1 MRDYRK
7 KILGWGES
15 MVIIK
20 SEGQMINSYRNKK
33 FVSSMDGLR
42 EAEKKEIILEGI
54 CIKCDR
60 ENNLKIKLGNII
72 GTIPYDELS
81 NGADHMRISEAW
93 TMVNKPVQFLVE
105 RIESGDS
112 YGVVLSRKRAMNIV
126 REEIWNKL
134 KLGDYV
140 SGTIKVID
148 SEKAMVDIGCGNL
161 AVLSKDDVCDVKLD
175 NILER
180 FHVGEEIEARIK
192 DKDKNNIFIS
202 TKEFWEIWDK
212 NIKDIEE
219 GTFVSGVIKN
229 KISNGVLIELN
240 EHVRGIAN
248 YYKGT
253 SYGDVVTVYIKKI
266 DSVKK
271 RIKVEIV
278 TDDYEFYKKEKEN
291 FKEKTKD
298 TIIGKKDNS
307 RRWEGSFKG
316 KSPFVIVQGEQRE
329 IEHFGNDYVS
339 IYQIIFDV
347 KHNYINEI
355 HYKILEIVNKHRY
368 VTSKQI
374 TDIMNYYKFD
384 TTQERIKRA
393 MKICLKKQLLERCFF
408 ANNGGCSSYKVYS
421 LGKNGAD
428 LLRYRGNKGYW
439 NPLESVEKPDKIK
452 KVLATNQII
461 TAYMK
466 CSHDFKNYYIN
477 QIITAKE
484 DDIAT
489 VRASAIIYTEQNDY
503 VYEVI
508 RRKENWEKCL
518 CDKLTRYEKV
528 FENIEFT
535 NLEFDKKPKFVIC
548 GEDKEQNIEISDLL
562 KGMDFKN
569 LRILYTVDKLNLVE
583 NFENSIYEIK

>member
-1 MRDYRK
+1 
-7 KILGWGES
+7 

-126 REEIWNKL
+126 REEIWGKL

-266 DSVKK
+266 DPVKK

-278 TDDYEFYKKEKEN
+278 TDDYEFYKKEKED

-298 TIIGKKDNS
+298 NIIGKKDNS
-307 RRWEGSFKG
+307 RRGEGSFKG

-428 LLRYRGNKGYW
+428 LLRYRGNKSYW

>member
-126 REEIWNKL
+126 REEIWGKL

-266 DSVKK
+266 DPVKK

-278 TDDYEFYKKEKEN
+278 TDDYEFYKKEKED

-298 TIIGKKDNS
+298 NIIGKKDNS

-428 LLRYRGNKGYW
+428 LLRYRGNKSYW

>member
-126 REEIWNKL
+126 REEIWGKL

-266 DSVKK
+266 DPVKK

-278 TDDYEFYKKEKEN
+278 TDDYEFYKKEKKD

-298 TIIGKKDNS
+298 NIIGKKDNS

-428 LLRYRGNKGYW
+428 LLRYRGNKSYW

>member
-126 REEIWNKL
+126 REEIWGKL

-266 DSVKK
+266 DPVKK

-278 TDDYEFYKKEKEN
+278 TDDYEFYKKEKKD

-298 TIIGKKDNS
+298 NIIGKKDNS

-428 LLRYRGNKGYW
+428 LLRYRGNKSYW

-562 KGMDFKN
+562 KGIDFKN

>member
-1 MRDYRK
+1 
-7 KILGWGES
+7 

-72 GTIPYDELS
+72 GIIPYDELS

-126 REEIWNKL
+126 REEIWGKL

-266 DSVKK
+266 DPVKK

-278 TDDYEFYKKEKEN
+278 TDDYEFYKKEKED

-298 TIIGKKDNS
+298 NIIGKKDNS

-428 LLRYRGNKGYW
+428 LLRYRGNKSYW

>member
-1 MRDYRK
+1 
-7 KILGWGES
+7 

-126 REEIWNKL
+126 REEIWGKL

-266 DSVKK
+266 DPVKK

-278 TDDYEFYKKEKEN
+278 TDDYEFYKKEKED

-298 TIIGKKDNS
+298 NIIGKKDNS

-428 LLRYRGNKGYW
+428 LLRYRGNKSYW

>member
-126 REEIWNKL
+126 REEIWSKL

-266 DSVKK
+266 DPVKK

-278 TDDYEFYKKEKEN
+278 TDDYEFYKKEKKD

-298 TIIGKKDNS
+298 NIIGKKDNS

-428 LLRYRGNKGYW
+428 LLRYRGNKSYW

>member
-1 MRDYRK
+1 
-7 KILGWGES
+7 
-15 MVIIK
+15 
-20 SEGQMINSYRNKK
+20 
-33 FVSSMDGLR
+33 
-42 EAEKKEIILEGI
+42 
-54 CIKCDR
+54 
-60 ENNLKIKLGNII
+60 
-72 GTIPYDELS
+72 
-81 NGADHMRISEAW
+81 
-93 TMVNKPVQFLVE
+93 
-105 RIESGDS
+105 
-112 YGVVLSRKRAMNIV
+112 
-126 REEIWNKL
+126 
-134 KLGDYV
+134 
-140 SGTIKVID
+140 
-148 SEKAMVDIGCGNL
+148 
-161 AVLSKDDVCDVKLD
+161 
-175 NILER
+175 
-180 FHVGEEIEARIK
+180 
-192 DKDKNNIFIS
+192 
-202 TKEFWEIWDK
+202 
-212 NIKDIEE
+212 
-219 GTFVSGVIKN
+219 
-229 KISNGVLIELN
+229 
-240 EHVRGIAN
+240 
-248 YYKGT
+248 
-253 SYGDVVTVYIKKI
+253 
-266 DSVKK
+266 
-271 RIKVEIV
+271 
-278 TDDYEFYKKEKEN
+278 
-291 FKEKTKD
+291 
-298 TIIGKKDNS
+298 
-307 RRWEGSFKG
+307 KG

-428 LLRYRGNKGYW
+428 LLRYRGNKSYW

>member
-1 MRDYRK
+1 
-7 KILGWGES
+7 

-126 REEIWNKL
+126 REEIWGKL

-266 DSVKK
+266 DPVKK

-278 TDDYEFYKKEKEN
+278 TDDYEFYKKEKED

-298 TIIGKKDNS
+298 NIIGKKDNS
-307 RRWEGSFKG
+307 RRWEGSFKV

-428 LLRYRGNKGYW
+428 LLRYRGNKSYW

>member
-1 MRDYRK
+1 
-7 KILGWGES
+7 

-126 REEIWNKL
+126 REEIWGKL

-266 DSVKK
+266 DPVKK

-278 TDDYEFYKKEKEN
+278 TDDYEFYKKEKKD

-298 TIIGKKDNS
+298 NIIGKKDNS

-428 LLRYRGNKGYW
+428 LLRYRGNKSYW

>member
-1 MRDYRK
+1 
-7 KILGWGES
+7 

-126 REEIWNKL
+126 REEIWGKL

-229 KISNGVLIELN
+229 KIPNGVLIELN

-266 DSVKK
+266 DPIKK

-278 TDDYEFYKKEKEN
+278 TDDYEFYKKEKEDS
-291 FKEKTKD
+291 KEKTKYN
-298 TIIGKKDNS
+298 IIGKKDNS
-307 RRWEGSFKG
+307 RRLEGSFKG

-368 VTSKQI
+368 ATSKQI
-374 TDIMNYYKFD
+374 TDIMNYYNFD

-428 LLRYRGNKGYW
+428 LLRYRGNKSYW

-452 KVLATNQII
+452 KILATNQII

-466 CSHDFKNYYIN
+466 YSHDFKNYYIN

-484 DDIAT
+484 DDVAV
-489 VRASAIIYTEQNDY
+489 VRASAIIYTEKNDY

-508 RRKENWEKCL
+508 RRKENWKKCL

-528 FENIEFT
+528 FENIELT
-535 NLEFDKKPKFVIC
+535 NLEFDRKPQLVIC
-548 GEDKEQNIEISDLL
+548 GEDKEQNIEIVGLL

-569 LRILYTVDKLNLVE
+569 LRILYTVDKLNLME

>member
-72 GTIPYDELS
+72 GIIPYDELS

-126 REEIWNKL
+126 REEIWGKL

-266 DSVKK
+266 DPVKK

-278 TDDYEFYKKEKEN
+278 TDDYEFYKKEKED

-298 TIIGKKDNS
+298 NIIGKKDNS

-428 LLRYRGNKGYW
+428 LLRYRGNKSYW

>member
-1 MRDYRK
+1 
-7 KILGWGES
+7 

-20 SEGQMINSYRNKK
+20 AEGQMINSYRNKK
-33 FVSSMDGLR
+33 FVSSMEGLR

-81 NGADHMRISEAW
+81 NEADHMKISEAW
-93 TMVNKPVQFLVE
+93 TMVNKPVQFLVKS
-105 RIESGDS
+105 IESGDS
-112 YGVVLSRKRAMNIV
+112 YEVVLSRKRAMNIV
-126 REEIWNKL
+126 REEIWSKL
-134 KLGDYV
+134 KSGDYV

-148 SEKAMVDIGCGNL
+148 LEKAMVDIGCGNL
-161 AVLSKDDVCDVKLD
+161 AVLSKDDVCDVKSD

-229 KISNGVLIELN
+229 KIPNGVLIELN

-266 DSVKK
+266 DPIKK

-278 TDDYEFYKKEKEN
+278 TDDYEFYKKEKED
-291 FKEKTKD
+291 FKEKTKYN
-298 TIIGKKDNS
+298 IIGKKDNS
-307 RRWEGSFKG
+307 RRLEGSFKG

-339 IYQIIFDV
+339 LYQIIFDV

-368 VTSKQI
+368 ATSKQI
-374 TDIMNYYKFD
+374 TDIMNYYNFD

-428 LLRYRGNKGYW
+428 LLRYRGNKSYW

-452 KVLATNQII
+452 KILATNQII

-466 CSHDFKNYYIN
+466 YSHDFKNYYIN

-484 DDIAT
+484 DDVAV
-489 VRASAIIYTEQNDY
+489 VRASAIIYTEKNDY

-508 RRKENWEKCL
+508 RRKENWKKCL

-528 FENIEFT
+528 FENIELT
-535 NLEFDKKPKFVIC
+535 NLEFDRKPQLVIC
-548 GEDKEQNIEISDLL
+548 GEDKEQNIEIVGLL

-569 LRILYTVDKLNLVE
+569 LRILYTVDKLNLME

>member
-126 REEIWNKL
+126 REEIWGKL

-248 YYKGT
+248 YYNGT

-266 DSVKK
+266 DPVKK

-278 TDDYEFYKKEKEN
+278 TDDYEFYKKEKED

-298 TIIGKKDNS
+298 NIIGKKDNS

-428 LLRYRGNKGYW
+428 LLRYRGNKSYW

>member
-126 REEIWNKL
+126 REEIWGKL

-266 DSVKK
+266 DPVKK

-278 TDDYEFYKKEKEN
+278 TDDYEFYKKEKED

-298 TIIGKKDNS
+298 NIIGKKDNS

-428 LLRYRGNKGYW
+428 LLRYRGNKSYW

-569 LRILYTVDKLNLVE
+569 LRILYTVDKLNLIE

>member
-1 MRDYRK
+1 
-7 KILGWGES
+7 

-126 REEIWNKL
+126 REEIWGKL

-266 DSVKK
+266 DPVKK

-278 TDDYEFYKKEKEN
+278 TDDYEFYKKEKED

-298 TIIGKKDNS
+298 NIIGKKDNS

-355 HYKILEIVNKHRY
+355 HYKILEIVKKHRY

-428 LLRYRGNKGYW
+428 LLRYRGNKSYW

>member
-1 MRDYRK
+1 
-7 KILGWGES
+7 

-126 REEIWNKL
+126 REEIWGKL

-266 DSVKK
+266 DPVKK

-278 TDDYEFYKKEKEN
+278 TDDYEFYKKEKED

-298 TIIGKKDNS
+298 NIIGKKDNS

-428 LLRYRGNKGYW
+428 LLRYRGNKSYW

-452 KVLATNQII
+452 KVLA
-461 TAYMK
+461 
-466 CSHDFKNYYIN
+466 
-477 QIITAKE
+477 
-484 DDIAT
+484 
-489 VRASAIIYTEQNDY
+489 
-503 VYEVI
+503 
-508 RRKENWEKCL
+508 CL
-518 CDKLTRYEKV
+518 
-528 FENIEFT
+528 
-535 NLEFDKKPKFVIC
+535 
-548 GEDKEQNIEISDLL
+548 
-562 KGMDFKN
+562 
-569 LRILYTVDKLNLVE
+569 LYTSDAADE
-583 NFENSIYEIK
+583 

>member
-1 MRDYRK
+1 
-7 KILGWGES
+7 

-20 SEGQMINSYRNKK
+20 AEGQMINSYRNKK
-33 FVSSMDGLR
+33 FVSSMEGLR

-72 GTIPYDELS
+72 GIIPYDELS
-81 NGADHMRISEAW
+81 NGADHMKISEAW
-93 TMVNKPVQFLVE
+93 TMVNKPVQFLVKS
-105 RIESGDS
+105 IESGDS

-126 REEIWNKL
+126 REEIWSKL
-134 KLGDYV
+134 KSGDYV

-148 SEKAMVDIGCGNL
+148 LEKAMVDIGCGNL
-161 AVLSKDDVCDVKLD
+161 AVLSKDDVCDVKSD

-219 GTFVSGVIKN
+219 GTFISGVIKN
-229 KISNGVLIELN
+229 KIPNGVLIELN

-266 DSVKK
+266 DPIKK

-278 TDDYEFYKKEKEN
+278 TDDYEFYKKEKED
-291 FKEKTKD
+291 FKEKTKYN
-298 TIIGKKDNS
+298 IIGKKDNS
-307 RRWEGSFKG
+307 RGLEGSFKG

-339 IYQIIFDV
+339 LYQIIFDV

-374 TDIMNYYKFD
+374 TDIMNYYNFD

-428 LLRYRGNKGYW
+428 LLRYRGNKSYW

-452 KVLATNQII
+452 KILATNQII

-466 CSHDFKNYYIN
+466 YSHDFKNYYIN

-484 DDIAT
+484 DDVAV
-489 VRASAIIYTEQNDY
+489 VRASAIIYTEKNDY

-508 RRKENWEKCL
+508 RRKENWKKCL

-528 FENIEFT
+528 FENIELT
-535 NLEFDKKPKFVIC
+535 NLEFDRKPQLVIC
-548 GEDKEQNIEISDLL
+548 GEDKEQNVEIVGLL

-569 LRILYTVDKLNLVE
+569 LRILYTVDKLNLME

>member
-126 REEIWNKL
+126 REEIWGKL

-229 KISNGVLIELN
+229 KIPNGVLIELN

-266 DSVKK
+266 DPIKK

-278 TDDYEFYKKEKEN
+278 TDDYEFYKKEKEDS
-291 FKEKTKD
+291 KEKTKYN
-298 TIIGKKDNS
+298 IIGKKDNS
-307 RRWEGSFKG
+307 RRLEGSFKG

-368 VTSKQI
+368 ATSKQI
-374 TDIMNYYKFD
+374 TDIMNYYNFD

-428 LLRYRGNKGYW
+428 LLRYRGNKSYW

-452 KVLATNQII
+452 KILATNQII

-466 CSHDFKNYYIN
+466 YSHDFKNYYIN

-484 DDIAT
+484 DDVAV
-489 VRASAIIYTEQNDY
+489 VRASAIIYTEKNDY

-508 RRKENWEKCL
+508 RRKENWKKCL

-528 FENIEFT
+528 FENIELT
-535 NLEFDKKPKFVIC
+535 NLEFDRKPQLVIC
-548 GEDKEQNIEISDLL
+548 GEDKEQNIEIVGLL

-569 LRILYTVDKLNLVE
+569 LRILYTVDKLNLME